1 MSLFSRRFALLL
13 WGVAW
18 LWLAA
23 VILYPV
29 SIGLTRMAGSVLA
42 GLLAAGGLALAW
54 RYRWVRWTLM
64 AIYGIVAAFFA
75 LPGRAEYDR
84 VALRQEIARSLQR
97 YEGVRYALG
106 GENFL
111 GIDCSGLVRR
121 GTIDGTL
128 LYGLRTCNPLLVRK
142 AVALWGRDRS
152 AREMGAGAGKTARKV
167 VEEKSLLILNDKN
180 LHPGDFAITQ
190 DGAHALAY
198 LGDHVWLEADPNE
211 GKVIRVSTTSS
222 HNLWMNQPVSVLRWR
237 FLEPPFRRDS
247 REKAQPSFL

>member
-1 MSLFSRRFALLL
+1 
-13 WGVAW
+13 
-18 LWLAA
+18 LAA

-29 SIGLTRMAGSVLA
+29 SIGLTRVAGVVLA
-42 GLLAAGGLALAW
+42 GLLATGGLALAW
-54 RYRWVRWTLM
+54 RYHWVRWTLLLV
-64 AIYGIVAAFFA
+64 YGIVAAFFA

-84 VALRQEIARSLQR
+84 VALRQEIAQALGR
-97 YEGVRYALG
+97 YEGVKFRVG

-111 GIDCSGLVRR
+111 GIDSSGLVRR

-142 AVALWGRDRS
+142 AVALWWRDRS
-152 AREMGAGAGKTARKV
+152 VRELGAGAGKAARKV

-180 LHPGDFAITQ
+180 LHPGDFAITSN
-190 DGAHALAY
+190 GLHALAY
-198 LGDHVWLEADPNE
+198 LGDHVWLEADPDE
-211 GKVIRVSTTSS
+211 GKVIRVSTSS
-222 HNLWMNQPVSVLRWR
+222 TRNPWFSEPVCVLRWR